1 MNPITLKEVYKQVL
15 EMKVKDL
22 DEALIQA
29 ESEEEKKFYVQLYN
43 FQLAT
48 QQKEIINQK
57 DFTIW

>member
-22 DEALIQA
+22 DVALIQA

-57 DFTIW
+57 DFTI

>member
-29 ESEEEKKFYVQLYN
+29 ESEEEKNFYVQLYN

-48 QQKEIINQK
+48 QHKEIINQK
-57 DFTIW
+57 DFTI

>member
-1 MNPITLKEVYKQVL
+1 
-15 EMKVKDL
+15 MKVKDL

>member
-29 ESEEEKKFYVQLYN
+29 ESEEEKNFYVQLYN

-57 DFTIW
+57 DFIR

>member
-22 DEALIQA
+22 DEAVIQA

-57 DFTIW
+57 DFTI

>member
-57 DFTIW
+57 DFTI

>member
-29 ESEEEKKFYVQLYN
+29 ESEEQKKFYVQLYN

-57 DFTIW
+57 DFTI